1 MLITKHPARSC
12 VYDECNKV
20 LEYKRDT
27 IDHVNTVRE
36 YLHSISMP
44 HNYGL
49 YETKCILKLNK
60 NESVINICTNVM
72 NLLLTHSQR
81 DQLLL
86 TPVLF
91 FHNKSHLEYLEPMYI
106 TSGKYVNHRLD
117 TPNIR
122 VAVCFW
128 GITRSLKYTHSSIK
142 RYIFSPL
149 TDANI
154 EYDIYLHTYSVD
166 APYSNLRA
174 NEINIKL
181 DNEEYKILN
190 SDYTCVESQDEI
202 DRTLEFEKYR
212 TCGDPWPDS
221 CEFKTLDN
229 HIRALWSLHKVTD
242 MWYENR
248 KKYTHIIYCRPDV
261 EYTKP
266 INTKWFE
273 CDINNTIIIPNFQLA
288 DDVNDR
294 FAIGTPDTMYVYG
307 NRFTTAYEY
316 SKSNTLHSERYLAH
330 ILKSNSIK
338 YIHED
343 FFFRRVRANG
353 EYCPADKYPIENTA
367 ILYVFDVV
375 NESVKYF
382 IKYGIIKASNYT
394 YYLICNNPNMGVD
407 MSGYKNI
414 VFISREN
421 KGFDFGGWGETL
433 LYNDI
438 YKRYSHYIFINSS
451 CIGPFVQPYHKGE
464 WPMIFL
470 NKLSTTI
477 KLVGS
482 TINTCRKPITH
493 SHVQS
498 YCFAMDHECLEY
510 LIQQK
515 IFSNTNYATG
525 ALIHN
530 KYHSTPRRDIVI
542 DWEVRM
548 SRLVIEKG
556 WNIGCL
562 MNCYSGIDFRFKDK
576 KPEDY
581 NVEYLDDPCYENA
594 YYGRTL
600 HPYDVI
606 FVKSNRNIKY
616 VL

>member
-1 MLITKHPARSC
+1 MSRCFYSALFAREGQPLPDILSNGTRISGWDYILFTNLDIQSDYWTIRKIDMPASNPVLSAKSIKWLSHKYLSEYEIVFWLDAYISFDPSKEFLLQSYLVNLQRYTIPMLITKHPARSC

-316 SKSNTLHSERYLAH
+316 SKSNTLHSEDR
-330 ILKSNSIK
+330 KS
-338 YIHED
+338 
-343 FFFRRVRANG
+343 
-353 EYCPADKYPIENTA
+353 
-367 ILYVFDVV
+367 VV
-375 NESVKYF
+375 
-382 IKYGIIKASNYT
+382 
-394 YYLICNNPNMGVD
+394 
-407 MSGYKNI
+407 
-414 VFISREN
+414 
-421 KGFDFGGWGETL
+421 
-433 LYNDI
+433 
-438 YKRYSHYIFINSS
+438 
-451 CIGPFVQPYHKGE
+451 
-464 WPMIFL
+464 
-470 NKLSTTI
+470 
-477 KLVGS
+477 
-482 TINTCRKPITH
+482 
-493 SHVQS
+493 
-498 YCFAMDHECLEY
+498 
-510 LIQQK
+510 
-515 IFSNTNYATG
+515 
-525 ALIHN
+525 
-530 KYHSTPRRDIVI
+530 
-542 DWEVRM
+542 
-548 SRLVIEKG
+548 
-556 WNIGCL
+556 
-562 MNCYSGIDFRFKDK
+562 
-576 KPEDY
+576 
-581 NVEYLDDPCYENA
+581 
-594 YYGRTL
+594 
-600 HPYDVI
+600 
-606 FVKSNRNIKY
+606 
-616 VL
+616 